1 MHTRILFSFL
11 KQRFLLIG
19 HALWGLSPFSGI
31 PHTKWAY
38 TERIPFQGQ
47 WASFTQYVT
56 LISTWS
62 MAHKI
67 SCDASWKSSSPS
79 PKWFLSSRFLNQIV
93 YLFVSGNLRRLRVN
107 YGNYWKRDHSE
118 SNQANNFKISLARA
132 FSRFWDWSTITPWIV
147 LIDMQHQFIVS
158 IATFVATNCDR
169 NRFYVFWV
177 ISGKTLHMQL
187 IALWDYVKMIRMH

>member
-19 HALWGLSPFSGI
+19 HALWGLSPFAGI
-31 PHTKWAY
+31 PHPKWAY

-79 PKWFLSSRFLNQIV
+79 PKWFLSSRFLNRKQLQIA

-107 YGNYWKRDHSE
+107 YGNYWKRDHPE
-118 SNQANNFKISLARA
+118 SNQANNFKISLAPRIQPVLGLKHDLSLNCA
-132 FSRFWDWSTITPWIV
+132 NRLQHLWLRIV
-147 LIDMQHQFIVS
+147 IE
-158 IATFVATNCDR
+158 T
-169 NRFYVFWV
+169 VFTY
-177 ISGKTLHMQL
+177 SG
-187 IALWDYVKMIRMH
+187 